1 MALAG
6 AVAIDDERGE
16 QDATVM
22 ANRDGTMMSGRPET
36 ADLGMKNDPSK
47 IDPMLASDGDLASPV
62 SPKADF

>member
-1 MALAG
+1 
-6 AVAIDDERGE
+6 
-16 QDATVM
+16 M

>member
-6 AVAIDDERGE
+6 AVAIDAERGE

-36 ADLGMKNDPSK
+36 ADLGMKNVSK
-47 IDPMLASDGDLASPV
+47 LNSNLGV
-62 SPKADF
+62 SRNI